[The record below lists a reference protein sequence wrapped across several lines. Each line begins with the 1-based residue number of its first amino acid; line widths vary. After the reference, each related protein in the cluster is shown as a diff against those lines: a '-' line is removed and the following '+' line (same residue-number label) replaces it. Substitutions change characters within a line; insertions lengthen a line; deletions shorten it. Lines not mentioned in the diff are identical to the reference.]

1 MRLLAGVLAG
11 QAGRFEL
18 AGDDSL
24 SRRPMERVAE
34 PLRRMGAEVE
44 TADGPRRSSSR
55 AVCCRRSTTTARPL
69 GAGEIGGAPRRRLHG
84 RGDHSSSPFRH
95 VTTPSAC
102 SSVQVQPF
110 DAALRASPSKA
121 ERLSLGELEIPGDFS
136 SAAALLVAAVTVPG
150 SDVTVHGV
158 GLSPRRTGL
167 LDVLERMGARV
178 AVYNRRP
185 IGGEPAGDV
194 QLRASELV
202 GATVTA
208 GSKPRR
214 RAAAAR
220 PRCLP
225 CAGRDRRHGRGRA
238 PAQESDRIDGVVEE
252 LRRIGAHIRATSDG
266 FRIRG
271 VPARLRGGTVN
282 ARGDHRLAM
291 VGAVAGLSSREGV
304 DLRGAEAVETSFPG
318 FFRVLAQLSTV

>member
-1 MRLLAGVLAG
+1 MQEQPFR
-11 QAGRFEL
+11 
-18 AGDDSL
+18 
-24 SRRPMERVAE
+24 RRPQSFSVK
-34 PLRRMGAEVE
+34 GA
-44 TADGPRRSSSR
+44 D
-55 AVCCRRSTTTARPL
+55 
-69 GAGEIGGAPRRRLHG
+69 
-84 RGDHSSSPFRH
+84 
-95 VTTPSAC
+95 
-102 SSVQVQPF
+102 
-110 DAALRASPSKA
+110 
-121 ERLSLGELEIPGDFS
+121 RLSLGELEIPGDFS

-208 GSKPRR
+208 AEVPSLVDELPLLAL
-214 RAAAAR
+214 AACHARGETVVTGAAELR
-220 PRCLP
+220 LK
-225 CAGRDRRHGRGRA
+225 
-238 PAQESDRIDGVVEE
+238 ESDRIDGVVEE

-291 VGAVAGLSSREGV
+291 VGAVAGCPPAKESTCEEPRRWKRASPASS
-304 DLRGAEAVETSFPG
+304 ACSQ
-318 FFRVLAQLSTV
+318 QLSTV